1 MSRTNAVLHT
11 HVRLGHGLQICDRVL
26 LLTLLHASPSP
37 LFRHERYPPP
47 AKVKE
52 EIVQMIKGL
61 CAAVFCPAAS
71 LYLAQQGLSKAYCG
85 SGGNSVT
92 YNIASFFVAWYV
104 CSCF

>member
-1 MSRTNAVLHT
+1 M
-11 HVRLGHGLQICDRVL
+11 
-26 LLTLLHASPSP
+26 
-37 LFRHERYPPP
+37 
-47 AKVKE
+47 
-52 EIVQMIKGL
+52 QMIKGL

>member
-1 MSRTNAVLHT
+1 MLHT
-11 HVRLGHGLQICDRVL
+11 HVRLGHGLQLYSFSHCS
-26 LLTLLHASPSP
+26 TLYPSP

>member
-1 MSRTNAVLHT
+1 MLHT